1 MKTSEKGK
9 ELRAVV
15 SRFGLYHE
23 LVQHHIAKPHLR
35 RELLLGTEHLQL
47 IMHRA
52 LRQDFDVGYVA

>member
-1 MKTSEKGK
+1 M
-9 ELRAVV
+9 RAVV

-23 LVQHHIAKPHLR
+23 LVQHHIAKRYLR

-52 LRQDFDVGYVA
+52 LGRDVDVGHVA